1 MGFTLDF
8 RSGCALRLAVLLTP
22 TVLVGCTKE
31 NSYVPPP
38 PPRVAVERPVQ
49 QAVTRYLETTGN
61 TTAVNSVDLVARVEG
76 FLSAQDYVD
85 GNPVKQGSTL
95 FTIEPLPYLTKLQQA
110 QAQQAATQAQLVQAE
125 QENSRQAALLRQNV
139 NSLANAQQA
148 LAKRDALLAQ
158 LQADQANVQSMA
170 INYTYTRVMAPFDG
184 VVSAHLVSVGELV
197 GNGAATRLATIVQ
210 LQPIYATFNVNEQ
223 AVLRIRAMIRSHGL
237 TPEELHRVPVEIGLQ
252 NETGYPHA
260 GVLDYTAPTVDP
272 SSGTLTARGIFE
284 NTDHALLP
292 GYFVRVRVPVGR
304 EDRAL
309 LVPTVALGADQ
320 GGRYVLVV
328 DKDNV
333 VEQRRVTV
341 GPQVGDLQV
350 IETGV
355 AAADRVVTEGMQQA
369 VPGAKV
375 DPRLELAAR

>member
-38 PPRVAVERPVQ
+38 PPKVAVERPVQ